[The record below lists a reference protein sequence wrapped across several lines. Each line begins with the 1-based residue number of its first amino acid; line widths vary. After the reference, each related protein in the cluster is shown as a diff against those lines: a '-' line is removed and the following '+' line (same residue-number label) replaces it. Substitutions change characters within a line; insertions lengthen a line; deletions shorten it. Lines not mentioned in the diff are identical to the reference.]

1 MTEDIEFCLESVEGK
16 CSNRNCERHKAKIR
30 CFWFDHSFMSF
41 ADTEFCIGQ
50 GGRKTD
56 ERKQK
61 KKESKE
67 GRRALP
73 GMAQGP

>member
-1 MTEDIEFCLESVEGK
+1 MTEDIEFCLESAEGK
-16 CSNRNCERHKAKIR
+16 CSNRNCERHNANIR

-50 GGRKTD
+50 GGRKPD

-61 KKESKE
+61 TQSKKRKHV
-67 GRRALP
+67 
-73 GMAQGP
+73 